1 MQHCCPQ
8 SLSPATVS
16 IFLMCGNR
24 RDNGLQTV
32 FFDAKSAYAL
42 ITFINVPTPSILI
55 IRFMLYAR
63 TCKLISVLTRAL
75 VLVSKCVAPIHAL
88 MVPNGCST
96 VCRRIRIASGVRSSR
111 SCMASSTDSC
121 SHRATRRRVE
131 CAQIAADA
139 RCDLFHASLQ
149 LGAGEVAVTVV
160 DGLEFAAVNGH
171 QRFREEAKPLA

>member
-42 ITFINVPTPSILI
+42 ITFINAPTPNILI

-75 VLVSKCVAPIHAL
+75 VLVRKCVAPIQAL

-96 VCRRIRIASGVRSSR
+96 VLLRIRIASGVRSNR
-111 SCMASSTDSC
+111 SCMASSASSC
-121 SHRATRRRVE
+121 SQRVTRRCGLGVH
-131 CAQIAADA
+131 ADLSEH
-139 RCDLFHASLQ
+139 CWQFELQ
-149 LGAGEVAVTVV
+149 
-160 DGLEFAAVNGH
+160 
-171 QRFREEAKPLA
+171 